1 MRKKLET
8 AITWLD
14 MMVHN
19 FGLECETATFIHNI
33 LIQLYSETPTDGTMI
48 WDKEMIERAYPL
60 STNQIKQEQLE
71 KILGIIRYEVP
82 DFINRRLKDGK

>member
-1 MRKKLET
+1 MKKKLKKS
-8 AITWLD
+8 ITWFD

-33 LIQLYSETPTDGTMI
+33 LIQLYSETPTAGTMI
-48 WDKEMIERAYPL
+48 WDKEMIERAFPL

-71 KILGIIRYEVP
+71 KILNIIRYDVAN
-82 DFINRRLKDGK
+82 FIEGRLKDGK